1 MGKLLGDEIGVVQ
14 LAGAVL
20 RRGSGEPPAKWGFN
34 GEGGVRA
41 PPWPRVERERVG
53 ESEGVK
59 E

>member
-20 RRGSGEPPAKWGFN
+20 RRGSGETPAKWGFN

-41 PPWPRVERERVG
+41 PPWPRVERELERVR
-53 ESEGVK
+53 K
-59 E
+59 